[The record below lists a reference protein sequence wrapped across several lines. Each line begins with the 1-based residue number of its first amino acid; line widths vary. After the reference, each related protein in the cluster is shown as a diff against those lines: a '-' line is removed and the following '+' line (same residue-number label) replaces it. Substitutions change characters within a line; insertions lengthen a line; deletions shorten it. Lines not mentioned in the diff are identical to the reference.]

1 MVWSESARRVRQRE
15 WCPTV
20 SSAHTRHKVSPV
32 ATDSRRVGHLQ
43 GRLGGGDAGGGPLI
57 TATSSSEVILGGGG
71 YCDMFNLKDN
81 DIIWLSFLH
90 CRY

>member
-20 SSAHTRHKVSPV
+20 SSAHTRHRVSPV

-43 GRLGGGDAGGGPLI
+43 GRLGGGEAAGGGPLI
-57 TATSSSEVILGGGG
+57 TATSSSEVILGGRVIETWSTLGI
-71 YCDMFNLKDN
+71 KK
-81 DIIWLSFLH
+81 
-90 CRY
+90 

>member
-43 GRLGGGDAGGGPLI
+43 GRLGGGEAVGGGGPLI
-57 TATSSSEVILGGGG
+57 TATSSSEVILGG
-71 YCDMFNLKDN
+71 YYIDMVYLRDN
-81 DIIWLSFLH
+81 NVKKG
-90 CRY
+90 